1 MADSTLVNFMPFGQW
16 PVAQNRDIDPA
27 FLNLYGQKQFP
38 ELAGAMPTDTPDLV
52 KQRADSDATTPPATT
67 QVAIKQGKPKKKK
80 PSPPIDIEKELADG
94 NKQKGAG
101 NAGGQQQTTAAPPS
115 NEPPVEPPPTQTAP
129 ADTEPTAN
137 VQNTPEV
144 QDSSEVVEPDPNRK
158 MIHTVFQTITGKDAI
173 PYGEKWRW
181 YLQHGFTGMHGNRHR
196 ELMNQINAESKAFPM
211 AGTAAGK
218 NTYGQELRAQEMKR
232 RTLMNQWDKL
242 LWEWNHGYYSGNDT
256 SVAKFN
262 AVANKLRNA
271 MIAEGISPD
280 LIRDPSI
287 NAGGFSQGFMKNM
300 AQNRDD
306 LDWLGGWMRTIEDNV
321 NSDPNWLNSRQ
332 AQMEFDKMSEYVI
345 LKWAQSKGAI
355 ADAEKIRAQVE
366 AMPEED
372 RKYYNGFM
380 SAFFRGNAF
389 LQMQSLAKQGN
400 QHAKELTAEI
410 HRLVNMTPEQAKN
423 VVDEDGYGGREVRGT
438 AHIMQLIALIKADL
452 MDKGLDLPID
462 LKTALDSYKASREV
476 FDEYVMRNAN
486 VDRQMVWNSAADQM
500 KINADTYN
508 RKLKLAG
515 LYEGWNYTGYAPNR
529 DFANKLAEWQRNDRT
544 DSVIRNAGLSQGSMA
559 GDTEDGGKGNVKVE
573 GGVAGAS
580 PDEGD
585 IGPAPKAIADKRPFY
600 LPGDG
605 WYYRNKKGNL
615 IKWEGK

>member
-1 MADSTLVNFMPFGQW
+1 MADTSKTILPSFIPYGFGFQ
-16 PVAQNRDIDPA
+16 PDTVRQSDIPIM
-27 FLNLYGQKQFP
+27 LQKP
-38 ELAGAMPTDTPDLV
+38 ESADLI
-52 KQRADSDATTPPATT
+52 KQRADSDALAQPATT
-67 QVAIKQGKPKKKK
+67 QVAIEARKTTDADKLPKKKSQPK
-80 PSPPIDIEKELADG
+80 KTTITKTAPEQTAV
-94 NKQKGAG
+94 
-101 NAGGQQQTTAAPPS
+101 NAGGQQQTAPTPPTQ
-115 NEPPVEPPPTQTAP
+115 EPPVEPPPMQTAQ
-129 ADTEPTAN
+129 TETEQAAN

-144 QDSSEVVEPDPNRK
+144 QDSTEAVALDPQRK

-181 YLQHGFTGMHGNRHR
+181 YLQHGFTGMHGNRHQ
-196 ELMNQINAESKAFPM
+196 ELMNQINAESKAFP
-211 AGTAAGK
+211 AVGATAGK
-218 NTYGQELRAQEMKR
+218 NTYGQESRAQEMKR

-242 LWEWNHGYYSGNDT
+242 LWEWNHGYYSGNDA

-332 AQMEFDKMSEYVI
+332 AQLEFDKMSEYVI

-410 HRLVNMTPEQAKN
+410 RRLVNMTPEQAKN

-529 DFANKLAEWQRNDRT
+529 DFANRLAEWQRNDRT
-544 DSVIRNAGLSQGSMA
+544 DPVIRNAGLSQGSMA
-559 GDTEDGGKGNVKVE
+559 GDTEDGGKGKVKVE

-580 PDEGD
+580 PDEGNV
-585 IGPAPKAIADKRPFY
+585 GPAPKAIADKRPFY